1 MRPRTVFI
9 VLAAAIALLLAGR
22 DRGGTAPSHGSRG
35 AASVERVVDGDTV
48 VLSGI
53 GKARLIGIDTPE
65 VYGGVEC
72 YGPAASAYTK
82 RMLPSGTRVRYRAG
96 VEPRDRYGRALVYL
110 WLSDG
115 RFFNGLLAREGYA
128 TPLAIAP
135 NVQYASRF
143 RELARAAHQAD
154 RGLWRSCQASGVR

>member
-1 MRPRTVFI
+1 MSPRTVFI
-9 VLAAAIALLLAGR
+9 VIAAAIALLLAGR
-22 DRGGTAPSHGSRG
+22 DRGATAPSSGG
-35 AASVERVVDGDTV
+35 PGGASVERVVDGDTV

-65 VYGGVEC
+65 VYGAVEC
-72 YGPAASAYTK
+72 YGPAASAYAK
-82 RMLPSGTRVRYRAG
+82 RMLPAGARVRYRRG

-128 TPLAIAP
+128 TPLTIAP

-143 RELARAAHQAD
+143 RALARAARRDH
-154 RGLWRSCQASGVR
+154 RGLWRAC

>member
-9 VLAAAIALLLAGR
+9 VLAAATALLLAGR
-22 DRGGTAPSHGSRG
+22 DRGGTAPSQGGRG
-35 AASVERVVDGDTV
+35 AAAVERVVDGDTV

-65 VYGGVEC
+65 VYGGAEC
-72 YGPAASAYTK
+72 YGPAASAYAK
-82 RMLPSGTRVRYRAG
+82 RMLPAGTRVSYRAG

-128 TPLAIAP
+128 TPLAIVP
-135 NVQYASRF
+135 NVEYATRF
-143 RELARAAHQAD
+143 RELARAARRDH
-154 RGLWRSCQASGVR
+154 RGLWQACQLP